1 MGASVRPEQGGSRIE
16 RNIAAL
22 RAQGASEQ
30 DVEAYLTQHEGLKP
44 AGRAALPE
52 RPGLASRVISGVSG
66 AVDHMLSHK
75 LETAKSLITTPLKSA
90 ADAFLTPEVGDTR
103 PDPKLVAA
111 RFGGIPQQP
120 APAYDEAHGAQPK
133 GGRTRAGIQTAVN
146 AAFPGVVSGVSGRV
160 AAAGA
165 APLIART
172 AGMSAAGGAAGAA
185 YSPDDPLAGGLA
197 GAILAPAVGE
207 VGRGIGKAG
216 GKVLT
221 TLSARPTGRT
231 AAEIA
236 QDAATKRA
244 PLGPQAGASAT
255 PFMEAVP
262 DRAPL
267 PPRNAP
273 AQPTTTQRARAAFGS
288 GVEKRGVE
296 SSKTLALREIGRR
309 FELDNVTPAD
319 AVAYVGQNA
328 KKPLAALDLGAGNV
342 SGLARTAKDVPGLG
356 RRIIPE
362 FLHERSAGKDGATM
376 QRITQDFEDRIGL
389 KPEDYYKS
397 VEDMTGEMKTTAK
410 TNYDKIRHL
419 EVDDPEVL
427 SLFDEPEF
435 QAIHE
440 RLRDNARLGG
450 KEKIPALS
458 TTEEI
463 GGQKVRSLNP
473 QTLGTLDKVKRQLD
487 KIIAGKSEAVGTV
500 DRDLAFNM
508 RERVNTILD
517 RMDELHPDYGKA
529 RSQYRGSAEGIEAYE
544 SGKLDFGKDD
554 PRLTVQKL
562 AKMPERVRDLYRRGQ
577 YDALRTRL
585 SKMDDGANIGAFLE
599 KNPDI
604 RDKVAAMA
612 KSPEE
617 SVALRGDLG
626 TERAMGDRK
635 NHILGGPNSAER
647 MIEHWSTVPMVTH
660 IGNAA
665 RKVPLI
671 GNIGGGAVD
680 NFLSRRASNQT
691 GDVMGEVAKYLTR
704 SGPEGVQTLLDEIAA
719 LKTSDRRAALKPRS
733 KSGYVAATGGS
744 RQPLPKRD

>member
-1 MGASVRPEQGGSRIE
+1 MGASVRPDGGSRIE

-22 RAQGASEQ
+22 RQQGASEH
-30 DVEAYLTQHEGLKP
+30 DIEAYLTQHEGMKP
-44 AGRAALPE
+44 SAPAAP
-52 RPGLASRVISGVSG
+52 RPGLGERVMSGIGG
-66 AVDHMLSHK
+66 ALSHMVEHPV
-75 LETAKSLITTPLKSA
+75 ETAKSLVTAPLKSA
-90 ADAFLTPEVGDTR
+90 ADAFLTPEVGEQR

-120 APAYDEAHGAQPK
+120 APAYDEAHGAQPV
-133 GGRTRAGIQTAVN
+133 GGRTRAGIQTVVN
-146 AAFPGVVSGVSGRV
+146 AAFPRIASGVGGRV

-165 APLIART
+165 APFVART

-185 YSPDDPLAGGLA
+185 YSPDDPAAGAIA
-197 GAILAPAVGE
+197 GAILAPVVGE
-207 VGRGIGKAG
+207 TGRGIGKAG
-216 GKVLT
+216 GKIAT
-221 TLSARPTGRT
+221 ALSLRPTGRT
-231 AAEIA
+231 AAELA
-236 QDAATKRA
+236 QDAATMRA
-244 PLGPQAGASAT
+244 PVGPQAGAASAT

-262 DRAPL
+262 GREPL
-267 PPRNAP
+267 PTSNPAP
-273 AQPTTTQRARAAFGS
+273 TNTQRLRAVFGR
-288 GVEKRGVE
+288 GAEKAGVE
-296 SSKTLALREIGRR
+296 SSKKLALRLVDQR
-309 FELDNVTPAD
+309 FALDNVTPAD

-362 FLHERSAGKDGATM
+362 MLHERSAGKDGATM

-397 VEDMTGEMKTTAK
+397 REDMVGEMKSTAK
-410 TNYDKIRHL
+410 KNYDKVRNTV
-419 EVDDPEVL
+419 VDDPEVL

-440 RLRDNARLGG
+440 RIRSNARLGG

-463 GGQKVRSLNP
+463 GGEKVRSLNP
-473 QTLGTLDKVKRQLD
+473 QSLGTLDKVKRQLD
-487 KIIAGKSEAVGTV
+487 KIIAGKSESVGTV

-508 RERVNTILD
+508 RERVNAILD

-529 RSQYRGSAEGIEAYE
+529 RAQYRGSAEGIDAYE

-604 RDKVAAMA
+604 RAKVAALA

-626 TERAMGDRK
+626 TERAMGERK
-635 NHILGGPNSAER
+635 NQILGGPNSAER
-647 MIEHWSTVPMVTH
+647 LIEHWSTTPMVTH
-660 IGNAA
+660 IGNVA

-680 NFLSRRASNQT
+680 NILTRRASNQT

-704 SGPEGVQTLLDEIAA
+704 TGPEGVQTLLDEIAA
-719 LKTSDRRAALKPRS
+719 LKLADKRAASIPRLKT
-733 KSGYVAATGGS
+733 GYVAATRSG
-744 RQPLPKRD
+744 QKPKRD